1 MNEQGVKR
9 LIEEEDIVSNEKL
22 SRLMH
27 EAWDLNFQFWGKEN
41 FREWINNSKFPNRI
55 KNIAISEFI
64 GKESEE
70 DDFLF
75 EIDDLLRKNKI
86 LNVHINE
93 TNYYVGNKNK
103 NKFVDFIDT
112 GLYTY
117 LDISEKQNKPIKN
130 YSLVQFVKLLNVVL
144 GDLLIKAYL
153 SSNTNNEKLIN
164 KLSELISTTG
174 RVNSLTLKNFYN
186 DLDIAYKY
194 FCTSEKI
201 LKKDL
206 KKVHTN
212 LQKTIQNMVV
222 NYIGEKVDNLEYYN
236 EEKIDFNKVSDDVK
250 YLVELAKDANI
261 LKLDFENVSF
271 ENEIYERVLTKVIEG
286 SHLVVEEENKKQYV
300 EDTIKRI
307 FCEAEYE
314 ENKFGK
320 KIKTDAYLIAD
331 KAGRSLNKEKN
342 VAFKLAEI
350 QLSNNVKTI
359 NNVFNIAEF
368 IGKIANLKEKI
379 NISKLELDNILGNY
393 LLKNCASGTDIK
405 IIEDIIKNK
414 LVVILN
420 LDKLEK
426 QQQYNSLNSKFI
438 KIDAGKFVEK
448 RDGQYYYIDITQK
461 GQVREKKLISDTNS
475 NVLNYIK
482 LKDIKLFKNGVTI
495 YKVQSDNIK
504 IVTDLQMD
512 MVISINKNN
521 TVKKSNYILN
531 SISELKD
538 EVIFDAIQ
546 EKMNIKNFCIIKD
559 TNKEINYSKF
569 NIFLKSILDIVPDN
583 KKDRFVNEIVDKL
596 LNEAFEIEKEDDIDT
611 FVDIENNVKLLL
623 KENQNKKIEKVYNDL
638 DNLTKKL
645 NILQNNKDNK
655 NYKYAFWG
663 YKVYEGKKKY
673 NLNIEKLKE
682 KQLEEDKNKL
692 INEIDK
698 YIIDETFIDDKTD
711 FPHLIA
717 DKDLNCC
724 VIRKVDIKLV
734 TSDIDKLIKQYPKKK
749 VKKEFDDIT
758 MKLLINLYGKL
769 DSNGKKLAI
778 YTKMQDVIKDKVIEN
793 IELDIDRFKYLQED
807 IHAIIEQEYK
817 NDTEDNNTVNNIENY
832 TVNYIDY
839 EVDRSG
845 VECEEEISNV
855 EGEEETLDYDEYSY
869 LFGNDSEFIDNT
881 IFDDNFEDLIC
892 DEDVDKLFGDTDF
905 ETVVAADDIDDVME
919 EVNRLNE
926 NENVPENI
934 KKFINN
940 IIQKS
945 YSEIANEIKETVDV
959 KEVVDVKESEEKR
972 KTKGIISEVVK
983 LTEEK
988 CCFSQIY
995 DAMEIIRKAQT
1006 ENLLKKYNPEVEA

>member
-70 DDFLF
+70 EDFLF

-112 GLYTY
+112 GLNTY
-117 LDISEKQNKPIKN
+117 LDISEKQNKLIKN

-153 SSNTNNEKLIN
+153 SSDTNNEKLIN

-359 NNVFNIAEF
+359 NNNVFNIAEF

-734 TSDIDKLIKQYPKKK
+734 TSDVDKLIKQYPKKK

-832 TVNYIDY
+832 AVNYIDY

-845 VECEEEISNV
+845 VEC
-855 EGEEETLDYDEYSY
+855 EEETLDYDEYSY

-881 IFDDNFEDLIC
+881 IFDDNLEDLIC

-919 EVNRLNE
+919 EVNKLNE

-959 KEVVDVKESEEKR
+959 KEVADVKESEEKR

>member
-359 NNVFNIAEF
+359 NNNVFNIAEF

-426 QQQYNSLNSKFI
+426 QQQYNSLNSKFV

-596 LNEAFEIEKEDDIDT
+596 LNEAFEIEKEDDIDI

-817 NDTEDNNTVNNIENY
+817 NDTEDNNTVNNIANY
-832 TVNYIDY
+832 AVNYIDY

-845 VECEEEISNV
+845 VEC
-855 EGEEETLDYDEYSY
+855 EEETLDYDEYSY

-881 IFDDNFEDLIC
+881 IFDDNLEDLIC

-959 KEVVDVKESEEKR
+959 TENEEKR

>member
-153 SSNTNNEKLIN
+153 SSDTNNEKLIN

-988 CCFSQIY
+988 CCYSQIY